1 MFHFRNRLACSSCL
15 TAAFATLSAGVA
27 TAGEARDPWKNLRNN
42 DDGPNAAPA
51 ERNPQAAGT
60 NVLET
65 ADATYVVGEQD
76 LNDNLDI
83 LLDRSYGAT
92 PARERDF
99 IAGIDGL
106 AGGKKWRPHVE
117 FTAAPGNKRTM
128 GQVNLFA
135 PLMQDSDSLFYAD
148 LRASAWTTD
157 VQEGNFG
164 IGYRQIVPGA
174 FFGSDAILG
183 VYGFVDA
190 RHSEYNNMFYQGS
203 LGAELITERFEF
215 RVNGYLPS
223 GSEYVVG
230 TAPGGGVTLNGR
242 DIVYSNGN
250 LVERAL
256 PGFDVEAGV
265 KIDFSEAAIR
275 LNAGYFRFERGDTV
289 VEGPRFRA
297 EVEIDDPFGWD
308 GAKLSIGGEIRDD
321 KVRGTEASGLVR
333 LRVPIGGPGKSEL
346 ADRQLS
352 DLEKLMTRRINR
364 DEDVVAP
371 IVRKGNSAGTGAVTD
386 AMSGETLQA
395 FFVANT
401 AQGAA
406 DCSSVANACDFATA
420 QGLAGAGDTFLPIDI
435 AGVIGSVFTL
445 NGDRQQVVG
454 AGGSGQAVVQL
465 SDGSGSFLVV
475 GNLGGR
481 PIMTGINMGHFA
493 DTRVAG
499 IATNGAAGISGNGM
513 TGTIRVD
520 DVVLNNGGLDFGSS
534 GAAINVSGA
543 TISSGTEDGIRLDH
557 LTGSATF
564 SDTRISTTS
573 GHGVRMS
580 ASGGASVTFANGLDI
595 DTATG
600 TGLNASG
607 GGTLSVGA
615 SGADESITSTA
626 GQAVRMSGVNIGAA
640 GMTFDSITSTGSV
653 GAGIEVTGVGGG
665 TFTVSGPTTIS
676 GSAGPGINLSGN
688 SAGFNFSG
696 ATGVTMTAAAA
707 GVAVSGATGGT
718 IVLADL
724 DIALQ
729 SAGATGLDLSGAT
742 LNANL
747 TATDF
752 DVTSTSTVGTTGV
765 DLSGTMGAGIVRL
778 GDLNVSGGSA
788 TIVGVNTGVQFT
800 AATNA
805 TLVFGDGEGAT
816 DKGSSISAVTAI
828 AGGST
833 VTLGSYDFDD
843 VNFTGTLDFTASG
856 SQNLVFVGSTATG
869 DGSGSSVTNLANA
882 VTADAIGAANTTF
895 VLVND
900 GSAIDDTDG
909 FTLTTGQTMASFG
922 NGRTFTATG
931 LVIPANFSGVPGA
944 GTTIIDPTGNGAATL
959 TNGGAGDTLT
969 ASGTVNLQDFILSN
983 TAGGDGLTASGATTI
998 TATGITIQNVGSQG
1012 IDLDNLTGPASTFDN
1027 TVVSTTTG
1035 NGVDIV
1041 NSNVN
1046 FTGGLDIDTTSGTGF
1061 SASGGGTISVVSGAQ
1076 PNSVTSTAGQAID
1089 IDGISG
1095 NLGFNTLSSTGAAG
1109 EGVAIANFGGGS
1121 TFTVSGA
1128 ITINTPGDDGI
1139 DLNSVFGTVSFAGP
1153 VTIVTPADDGIDIQD
1168 SSNGAISFLNT
1179 VTISDAGDNGVEI
1192 NGFNAGPSATGLIV
1206 FTGLL
1211 DIDRSGDIGIN
1222 IFDRV
1227 GTIGFGNVDI
1237 DTTGVGGVVVG
1248 AAQLNGL
1255 LSFAQL
1261 DVNGGPA
1268 SQVGLG
1274 IAGGTTGM
1282 IDVNGGTIEN
1292 IAGEAIG
1299 LLNSNV
1305 TFTYTGTVTQSAA
1318 GGELVL
1324 VEAGD
1329 TSNVTFE
1336 AGSVLQSTSGPGL
1349 QFSNADGTYNFQ
1361 GTSTLNGGNAGLDIV
1376 GGSSGTF
1383 TFGANTSITS
1393 PAGQGINI
1401 SGSAAN
1407 VTYDGT
1413 VTQNNAFYAVSLS
1426 NNTGG
1431 SVTFGGLVTANTAT
1445 ANGIHLVNNGGVA
1458 IAFNGGLNVD
1468 TTSGTG
1474 FNATGGGTVS
1484 VAATAGDESIAS
1496 ASGQALN
1503 LDGVTIGGGGF
1514 NLDSVASSGSAGSG
1528 VAFTDV
1534 TGGAFAVSGTTTVGL
1549 GTGVGAAGIDF
1560 AGNNTA
1566 AFTFGATTITNVGA
1580 AVNQT
1585 GIDFSGAT
1593 LGGAVNFASVAI
1605 SGPTTSTTSIGVN
1618 LTGVLGNQIVNLG
1631 TQANPASG
1639 PSSSITDLHRGVVI
1653 DNAAAVQ
1660 FTFGDGESVS
1670 DRGSSINVNGQA
1682 GAFTVDAAGG
1692 TLGGSSFDF
1701 NDVSFGAGDTANLPV
1716 GNAPVFVSA
1725 GGGLITAGTNNLN
1738 QDVTTIT
1745 VAAAELQGNTG
1756 QTFVFVGG
1764 AGGTL
1769 DLSGGGVDGFT
1780 LGAGQSVVSFNDGNA
1795 ISLGV
1800 TQPVNLEGNFG
1811 ITGVTANNVTVSNSA
1826 GGATSVINTTGG
1838 GSNTISSFDI
1848 STGAT
1853 GILINGNTAAVTVT
1867 NVGIAG
1873 VAGAGTGVSIQGA
1886 QAAVGLNDVDISGA
1900 ATGIDNQLGTAAGDV
1915 SVDAASSITNT
1926 TTIAVNLDQN
1936 ASDFGF
1942 AGTISET
1949 DASGAGIA
1957 ANQQGG
1963 AVSFTGPVALNTGT
1977 SNGVV
1982 LTTNTGSV
1990 SFSDILNIDTTS
2002 GTGFSATGG
2011 GTVSVAATAG
2021 DQSISTASGQA
2032 LVLNGVAIGAAG
2044 LNFDSIQISTG
2055 GAADGIA
2062 IDTVNTAAGGIAI
2075 GSATLAGHTGMA
2087 IDLDS
2092 ISGAGGFSLVSAD
2105 IDLGGAI
2112 AVGLDIGGANGTISV
2127 GTGTSNAIQGLNID
2141 GGQTGISISQTAGVV
2156 NLGTSATGVVQIGAT
2171 TRPINSGIWIGSD
2184 AAGAINIGNTTNQS
2198 RFDADF
2204 FGINSFMADATTT
2217 FTNLRTGSS
2226 ASTTVLI
2233 GDNDATGETNFTGGL
2248 QVEATGASGIY
2259 FANALVSVAAA
2270 PGLNSLTASGTGIG
2284 LRLNGT
2290 TIGAAGLHFDTVN
2303 LAGTGTGINISGG
2316 VTGGDIVLG
2325 DVDINP
2331 TAGAGVT
2338 RAITI
2343 SGGLTNLTIADFDA
2357 TLQQDD
2363 IGLQVTGALGGTIT
2377 FGDFDIVSASP
2388 TGTVGIDI
2396 AGATG
2401 VTIQIGDTNTN
2412 GGENVTLGSGANPLA
2427 IGVRVD
2433 GTTNTT
2439 FTIGDGDGNG
2449 VTGDGT
2455 ASDIH
2460 ATTAISGTLTTNG
2473 TYNFR
2478 DIDFNA
2484 SGTANLT
2491 GPSIYYVDAAGAG
2504 SGGSQ
2509 TDAGSIAGAESFT
2522 GDVIALIDTTQN
2534 TSSDAINMA
2543 AAPHVSGGAANSLD
2557 LDDGQVL
2564 ISLSAGQS
2572 IDLSTLGVTAS
2583 GAPVNFLFTGLATGT
2598 STLTGAATLDSV
2610 APTLTTN
2617 NGNTVNLAGSAAIQ
2631 GVTLANTGTGD
2642 GVNASFGTGESV
2654 IIRSSNIGGGT
2665 GGDAIDIATTAGA
2678 STFDF
2683 SNLTLS
2689 SGLRL
2694 DGTGGG
2700 TLTGTTT
2707 GTNTINTTGGIAL
2720 SLNAVAIG
2728 AGGSSFDAVTST
2740 DSGTDGIFLNQLS
2753 GGSLTITT
2761 ATINGADDQSIE
2773 IANTANAIE
2782 ITNATANAGANGATH
2797 ALFLNN
2803 VTTLNLGTGA
2813 GGFTSA
2819 INAASIGISIQGAS
2833 GTLNIGT
2840 GSTAATGGVFIDT
2853 TSTGIVISDN
2863 TSGTINIGNTLRTS
2877 SISTGVSSFYGNA
2890 ISVENA
2896 DAAVTVSSVNVV
2908 RAGGGIHG
2916 SNLGAHG
2923 VRVIDNDANGSFV
2936 LNGTNTINNVGA
2948 DGIYVSGA
2956 SVDISGV
2963 TIGATNNPGR
2973 NGVTVADGGQNI
2985 EVSLSNITVADAVG
2999 AGITVDGSGAGSV
3012 TVRAFAGN
3020 NVTDAGA
3027 GGILFDT
3034 VTFDSDAGTAGN
3046 QDVSFGT
3053 VTIGALADRVEG
3065 KGLSFLDPTGS
3076 VSLTALD
3083 IFNNNGT
3090 GLEVNTKGAGTTFN
3104 LSGGGS
3110 GTVNTTNGT
3119 ALFLDPLSMNLT
3131 FGTVTATGG
3140 TNGVFIEEGDASG
3153 GAGANALTIGTLN
3166 ITGSTGAGLLIENST
3181 GTFNF
3186 GATTIDNTGTGGGG
3200 VDIDATA
3207 GGAGDTLNVNFTGG
3221 LDIDTTTGDGFDA
3234 NAFVSST
3241 FNLQV
3246 ANTGTETI
3254 NTTTGRV
3261 LDLLNTNAT
3270 GSGINFDSL
3279 TASGVVNGDAIELDI
3294 EAGTFN
3300 GGNVTVAGTSGGG
3313 NDGILINAG
3322 GAGATINFTS
3332 ATIDNAMGA
3341 AINSASAAS
3350 VTFDT
3355 VDIDGGAT
3363 GVIALSS
3370 ASFTIS
3376 GGSIGATTSTT
3387 SNAFLST
3394 GASGTINIAA
3404 TMTKSAAGSI
3414 VSISNRTG
3422 GTINLSGNL
3431 SATSLASGINV
3442 FNNTG
3447 GTITFSGATKALST
3461 GANAA
3466 VSLTN
3471 NTGATI
3477 NFTNGGLDIDTTS
3490 GTGFTAT
3497 GGGTINVTGAA
3508 NNIDTA
3514 TGRGLL
3520 LNGVTVGGSGV
3531 SFANVRASGTTAANF
3546 VDIQNVTGGNL
3557 SVASTTALG
3566 VTGTGISISGSS
3578 AAFTFNHIDIGD
3590 DTDPSPAMT
3599 YGINLDGNTGGSF
3612 TTTVSSIIDYARTA
3626 GIRIANSGA
3635 GFSADFQGQIEARNQ
3650 NSAAYTSGG
3659 DGLVLASNN
3668 AGTTISF
3675 ANFRFTDRDR
3685 GAGNA
3690 GGQGIVANNGGQL
3703 TISAGRVDT
3712 DNILGVDTASIDIRN
3727 TATNVTLTGVFF
3739 RHGDLGDT
3747 GGGLH
3752 LEDNTGTFEIQSI
3765 TGISTINS
3773 SGIFADNAGTL
3784 TIGGGSV
3791 ISNGRAALDIR
3802 NMAVNLTLSGIESY
3816 LSTGNGVNFINVS
3829 GMVNVSGNTRIEN
3842 SANAGLNIVGNSG
3855 TFNFTGGFDYTGTTA
3870 TALNAGVGGILTV
3883 GGTGNVIQTT
3893 TGTGVYIAGTT
3904 IGAAGIT
3911 LESVSTNG
3919 AVNGIVLNTTGGVG
3933 GLTITGDGSTP
3944 VGRGS
3949 NNSGGQIL
3957 NSTGSGIL
3965 LMDTRNVS
3973 LAHMNITDA
3982 ADHGIDA
3989 LRVNGFSGSYLT
4001 LNSNGNA
4008 NQEHGIRIRDA
4019 AGVYDFT
4026 KLSADGNFDA
4036 HIRVLQQTGSN
4047 SLTSFT
4053 VNDSLFQNVTTG
4065 TFEDGILFEM
4075 QTGTSVGTLTI
4086 QNSNFNN
4093 HDGDHIQ
4100 VALNGSASIGTTTIN
4115 NNALTATGTNLGG
4128 GLTINHAGTYTG
4140 THTVNITN
4148 NNIQGANV
4156 QSINV
4161 NVGSHQSPAA
4171 VDATITGNIIGTAG
4185 VAGSGGF
4192 NGIELEINGVVGT
4205 TGGVLT
4211 GLISNNTIREYQD
4224 VGISIAAVDGTG
4236 NNSTLNATITNNT
4249 VTEALGAGA
4258 GFAAIFVDA
4267 QNNNTV
4273 CVDIGGAG
4281 VGNTLSGTGFATDV
4295 SIRTNTG
4302 AFVNLEGYVGA
4313 ANDSAAINTYLTG
4326 RNTMSAGI
4334 HQFNAGS
4341 TAQGGGACPVP

>member
-1 MFHFRNRLACSSCL
+1 M
-15 TAAFATLSAGVA
+15 SAGVA

-65 ADATYVVGEQD
+65 TDATYVVGEQD

-445 NGDRQQVVG
+445 NGDRQQVIG

-595 DTATG
+595 DTTTG

-856 SQNLVFVGSTATG
+856 SQNLVFVGYTATG
-869 DGSGSSVTNLANA
+869 DGSGSSVTNLANV
-882 VTADAIGAANTTF
+882 VTADAIGAADTTF

-900 GSAIDDTDG
+900 GSAIDDADG
-909 FTLTTGQTMASFG
+909 FTLATGQTMASFG

-959 TNGGAGDTLT
+959 TNSGAGDTLT

-983 TAGGDGLTASGATTI
+983 AAGGDGLTASGATTV
-998 TATGITIQNVGSQG
+998 TATGITIQNVGGQG

-1128 ITINTPGDDGI
+1128 TTINTPGDDGI

-1192 NGFNAGPSATGLIV
+1192 NGFNAGPSATGLIL

-1248 AAQLNGL
+1248 AAQLDGL

-1336 AGSVLQSTSGPGL
+1336 AGSVLQATSGPGL

-1361 GTSTLNGGNAGLDIV
+1361 GTGTLNGGNAGIDIV

-1383 TFGANTSITS
+1383 TFGANTTITS

-1458 IAFNGGLNVD
+1458 VAFNGGLNVD

-1534 TGGAFAVSGTTTVGL
+1534 TGGAFAVSGATTVGL

-1653 DNAAAVQ
+1653 DNTAAVQ
-1660 FTFGDGESVS
+1660 FTFGDGESGS

-1682 GAFTVDAAGG
+1682 GAFTVDAGGG
-1692 TLGGSSFDF
+1692 TLAASSFDF
-1701 NDVSFGAGDTANLPV
+1701 NDVNFGAGDTANLPV

-1826 GGATSVINTTGG
+1826 VGATSVINTTGG

-1853 GILINGNTAAVTVT
+1853 GILINGNTGAVTVT

-1886 QAAVGLNDVDISGA
+1886 QAAVGLNDVDISDT

-1915 SVDAASSITNT
+1915 TVDAASSITNT

-1990 SFSDILNIDTTS
+1990 SFGDALNIDTTS

-2021 DQSISTASGQA
+2021 DQSIATATGQA

-2044 LNFDSIQISTG
+2044 LNFDTVQVSTG
-2055 GAADGIA
+2055 GAGDGIG
-2062 IDTVNTAAGGIAI
+2062 IDTVNTAGGGIAI
-2075 GSATLAGHTGMA
+2075 GSATLAGHTGTA
-2087 IDLDS
+2087 IDLDA
-2092 ISGAGGFSLVSAD
+2092 ISGAGGFSLISAD
-2105 IDLGGAI
+2105 IDLGGAT
-2112 AVGLDIGGANGTISV
+2112 AVGVDIGGANGTISI
-2127 GTGTSNAIQGLNID
+2127 GTGTSNAVMGLNID
-2141 GGQTGISISQTAGVV
+2141 GGQTGIRIGQTAGTV

-2171 TRPINSGIWIGSD
+2171 SRPTEQALRINVDS
-2184 AAGAINIGNTTNQS
+2184 AGTINVGNTTNQS
-2198 RFDADF
+2198 RLDANLN
-2204 FGINSFMADATTT
+2204 GIFSAFADATTT
-2217 FTNLRTGSS
+2217 FTNLRTATS

-2233 GDNDATGETNFTGGL
+2233 NDDDAVGETNFVGGL
-2248 QVEATGASGIY
+2248 QVESTGGGGI
-2259 FANALVSVAAA
+2259 ALNTARVSVASA
-2270 PGLNSLTASGTGIG
+2270 PGLNSLTASANGTGLI
-2284 LRLNGT
+2284 LSGT

-2303 LAGTGTGINISGG
+2303 LSGTGTGINISGG

-2331 TAGAGVT
+2331 TAGAGIA
-2338 RAITI
+2338 RAISI

-2357 TLQQDD
+2357 ALQQDD
-2363 IGLQVTGALGGTIT
+2363 IGLQVTGALGGTIS

-2401 VTIQIGDTNTN
+2401 GTIQIGDTNTN

-2439 FTIGDGDGNG
+2439 FTIGDGDG
-2449 VTGDGT
+2449 TSGDLT

-2460 ATTAISGTLTTNG
+2460 ATTAISGTLPTNG

-2484 SGTANLT
+2484 SGTSNLT

-2782 ITNATANAGANGATH
+2782 ITNAAANAGANSATH

-2999 AGITVDGSGAGSV
+2999 AGITVDGSGAGSI
-3012 TVRAFAGN
+3012 TVRGFAGN

-3166 ITGSTGAGLLIENST
+3166 ITGSTGAGLVIENST

-3186 GATTIDNTGTGGGG
+3186 GATTIDNTATAGGG

-3207 GGAGDTLNVNFTGG
+3207 GSGDTLNVNFTGG
-3221 LDIDTTTGDGFDA
+3221 LDIDTASGTGFDA
-3234 NAFVSST
+3234 NVFVSST

-3246 ANTGTETI
+3246 ANAGTETI

-3279 TASGVVNGDAIELDI
+3279 TATGVVSGDVVSIDLDSGILNGGVVNI
-3294 EAGTFN
+3294 AGTAASN
-3300 GGNVTVAGTSGGG
+3300 QEGITIGG
-3313 NDGILINAG
+3313 L
-3322 GAGATINFTS
+3322 AGAVVNFTS
-3332 ATIDNAMGA
+3332 ATIDDVQGYAISKGDAVNA
-3341 AINSASAAS
+3341 
-3350 VTFDT
+3350 TFTT
-3355 VDIDGGAT
+3355 VDIDGGNRGIGFSGSGT
-3363 GVIALSS
+3363 LTVN
-3370 ASFTIS
+3370 

-3387 SNAFLST
+3387 NSAFESLS
-3394 GASGTINIAA
+3394 GSGTANIAA
-3404 TMTKSAAGSI
+3404 SLTKSTSGNL
-3414 VSISNRTG
+3414 VLVGLRTG

-3431 SATSLASGINV
+3431 SATGAATGINV
-3442 FNNTG
+3442 FNNTS
-3447 GTITFSGATKALST
+3447 GTVTFSGATKTLNT

-3466 VSLTN
+3466 VNLTSN
-3471 NTGATI
+3471 AGATV
-3477 NFTNGGLDIDTTS
+3477 NFTGGGLDIDTTS

-3546 VDIQNVTGGNL
+3546 VDILNVTGGNL

-3668 AGTTISF
+3668 AGTTINLASF
-3675 ANFRFTDRDR
+3675 VFTDRGR

-3703 TISAGRVDT
+3703 TISAGNVT
-3712 DNILGVDTASIDIRN
+3712 TENILGVDTASIDIRN
-3727 TATNVTLTGVFF
+3727 TATNVTLTSVFF
-3739 RHGDLGDT
+3739 RNGDAGET

-3791 ISNGRAALDIR
+3791 FSNGRAAVDIR

-3816 LSTGNGVNFINVS
+3816 LSTGNGVNFNNVS
-3829 GMVNVSGNTRIEN
+3829 GTVNVSGNTRIEN

-4036 HIRVLQQTGSN
+4036 HIRVLQQTGAN

-4075 QTGTSVGTLTI
+4075 QTNTSVGTLTI

-4115 NNALTATGTNLGG
+4115 NNALTATGTNLSG
-4128 GLTINHAGTYTG
+4128 GLTVNHADTFTG

-4148 NNIQGANV
+4148 NNIQGATAA
-4156 QSINV
+4156 SINV
-4161 NVGSHQSPAA
+4161 NVGSHQAPA
-4171 VDATITGNIIGTAG
+4171 VVSATITGNVIGTAG
-4185 VAGSGGF
+4185 VAGSGGYE
-4192 NGIELEINGVVGT
+4192 GINVEINGLPGVA
-4205 TGGVLT
+4205 GGVLT
-4211 GLISNNTIREYQD
+4211 ALIDNNTVREWGFGNGIRVLASD
-4224 VGISIAAVDGTG
+4224 GAAG
-4236 NNSTLNATITNNT
+4236 NISTLNATITRNT
-4249 VTEALGAGA
+4249 VIETTNLGFSAVSVDVNNGNAVCLDLGGATVENTLGSTSGTHIALRILASGGTI
-4258 GFAAIFVDA
+4258 GLEDYGGT
-4267 QNNNTV
+4267 NNNTALIE
-4273 CVDIGGAG
+4273 DYLQDRNSG
-4281 VGNTLSGTGFATDV
+4281 VPPVGF
-4295 SIRTNTG
+4295 S
-4302 AFVNLEGYVGA
+4302 
-4313 ANDSAAINTYLTG
+4313 LTG
-4326 RNTMSAGI
+4326 
-4334 HQFNAGS
+4334 GS
-4341 TAQGGGACPVP
+4341 VQAGGACPVP

>member
-1 MFHFRNRLACSSCL
+1 
-15 TAAFATLSAGVA
+15 
-27 TAGEARDPWKNLRNN
+27 
-42 DDGPNAAPA
+42 
-51 ERNPQAAGT
+51 
-60 NVLET
+60 
-65 ADATYVVGEQD
+65 
-76 LNDNLDI
+76 
-83 LLDRSYGAT
+83 
-92 PARERDF
+92 
-99 IAGIDGL
+99 
-106 AGGKKWRPHVE
+106 
-117 FTAAPGNKRTM
+117 
-128 GQVNLFA
+128 
-135 PLMQDSDSLFYAD
+135 
-148 LRASAWTTD
+148 
-157 VQEGNFG
+157 
-164 IGYRQIVPGA
+164 
-174 FFGSDAILG
+174 
-183 VYGFVDA
+183 
-190 RHSEYNNMFYQGS
+190 MFYQGA

-223 GSEYVVG
+223 GSQYVVG

-242 DIVYSNGN
+242 DVVYSNGN

-275 LNAGYFRFERGDTV
+275 LNAGYFRFERGDTL

-297 EVEIDDPFGWD
+297 EVEIDDPFGWE
-308 GAKLSIGGEIRDD
+308 GSKLSIGGEIRDD
-321 KVRGTEASGLVR
+321 KVRGTEASGLLR
-333 LRVPIGGPGKSEL
+333 LRVPIGGPSKSQL
-346 ADRQLS
+346 ADKQLTG
-352 DLEKLMTRRINR
+352 LEKLMTRRINR

-371 IVRKGNSAGTGAVTD
+371 VVRHGNAAGTGQVTD
-386 AMSGETLQA
+386 ATSGETLQA

-420 QGLAGAGDTFLPIDI
+420 QGLAGAGDTFLPVDI
-435 AGVIGSVFTL
+435 AGVIGSLFTL
-445 NGDRQQVVG
+445 NGDRQQVIG
-454 AGGSGQAVVQL
+454 AGGNGQAIVQL

-481 PIMTGINMGHFA
+481 PIMTGVNMGHFA

-513 TGTIRVD
+513 TGTIGVD
-520 DVVLNNGGLDFGSS
+520 DVVLNNGGLDFSNS
-534 GAAINVSGA
+534 GASINVSGA
-543 TISSGTEDGIRLDH
+543 TISSGTENGINLDH
-557 LTGSATF
+557 LTGTSTF
-564 SDTRISTTS
+564 ANTRISTTS
-573 GHGVRMS
+573 GDGIRMAS
-580 ASGGASVTFANGLDI
+580 SGGATVAFTDGLDI
-595 DTATG
+595 DTGTG

-607 GGTLSVGA
+607 GGTVSVGA
-615 SGADESITSTA
+615 SGGDESITSTA
-626 GQAVRMSGVNIGAA
+626 GQAVRMNGVDIGAA
-640 GMTFDSITSTGSV
+640 GMTFDSISSTGSL
-653 GAGIEVTGVGGG
+653 GAGIEISGVGGG
-665 TFTVSGPTTIS
+665 TFTVSGATTIS
-676 GSAGPGINLSGN
+676 GSAGPGINLFGN
-688 SAGFNFSG
+688 TAGFNFAG
-696 ATGVTMTAAAA
+696 ATSVTMTAAAA
-707 GVAVSGATGGT
+707 GVTVSGATGGT
-718 IVLADL
+718 IMLADL

-729 SAGATGLDLSGAT
+729 AAGATGLDLSGAT

-778 GDLNVSGGSA
+778 GDLNAGGASA
-788 TIVGVNTGVQFT
+788 TIAGVNTGIQFT

-805 TLVFGDGEGAT
+805 TLVFGDGEGVT

-869 DGSGSSVTNLANA
+869 DGSGSSVTNLANV

-909 FTLTTGQTMASFG
+909 FTLATGQTMASFG
-922 NGRTFTATG
+922 NGRTFAATG
-931 LVIPANFSGVPGA
+931 LVIPANFSGVPGS
-944 GTTIIDPTGNGAATL
+944 GVTITDPTGNGAAIL
-959 TNGGAGDTLT
+959 TNSGAGDTLT
-969 ASGTVNLQDFILSN
+969 ASGMVNLQDFILSN
-983 TAGGDGLTASGATTI
+983 AAGGDGLAASGATTI
-998 TATGITIQNVGSQG
+998 TATGITIQNVAGQG
-1012 IDLDNLTGPASTFDN
+1012 IDLDNLTGAASTFDN
-1027 TVVSTTTG
+1027 TVISTTTG

-1061 SASGGGTISVVSGAQ
+1061 SASGGGTVSVVSGAL
-1076 PNSVTSTAGQAID
+1076 PNSVTSTAGQAIG

-1095 NLGFNTLSSTGAAG
+1095 NLSFSTLSSTGSAG

-1128 ITINTPGDDGI
+1128 TIINTPGDDGI

-1153 VTIVTPADDGIDIQD
+1153 VTISTPSDDGIDIQD
-1168 SSNGAISFLNT
+1168 SSNGAISFQNT
-1179 VTISDAGDNGVEI
+1179 VTISNAGDNGVEI
-1192 NGFNAGPSATGLIV
+1192 NGFNAGPAATGLIL

-1211 DIDRSGDIGIN
+1211 DIDNTGDTGIN

-1237 DTTGVGGVVVG
+1237 DTAVVGGVIVET
-1248 AAQLNGL
+1248 
-1255 LSFAQL
+1255 AQL
-1261 DVNGGPA
+1261 DGTLSFGQLDINGGPT

-1274 IAGGTTGM
+1274 IGGVISGT

-1292 IAGEAIG
+1292 TIGEAIG
-1299 LLNSNV
+1299 VLSSNV
-1305 TFTYTGTVTQSAA
+1305 TLTYTGTVTQASVL
-1318 GGELVL
+1318 GELLL
-1324 VEAGD
+1324 VNGGD

-1336 AGSVLQSTSGPGL
+1336 AGSVLQATNGSGL
-1349 QFSNADGTYNFQ
+1349 QFDNADGIYNFL
-1361 GTSTLNGGNAGLDIV
+1361 GTTTLNGGDAGIDIV

-1383 TFGANTSITS
+1383 TFGANTSIAS
-1393 PAGQGINI
+1393 PTGPSVNI
-1401 SGSAAN
+1401 AASNAN
-1407 VTYDGT
+1407 VTYNGT
-1413 VTQNNAFYAVSLS
+1413 VTQNSAANAVSIS

-1431 SVTFGGLVTANTAT
+1431 AVTFSGTVTANTSTAT
-1445 ANGIHLVNNGGVA
+1445 GVNLTNNAGATVA
-1458 IAFNGGLNVD
+1458 FTGGLDID

-1474 FNATGGGTVS
+1474 FNATGGGTITV
-1484 VAATAGDESIAS
+1484 VATAGDESITTV
-1496 ASGQALN
+1496 SGQALN
-1503 LDGVTIGGGGF
+1503 LNGATIGAGGF
-1514 NLDSVASSGSAGSG
+1514 NLDSVTVGGSTSPGIAFNGVSGGT
-1528 VAFTDV
+1528 FT
-1534 TGGAFAVSGTTTVGL
+1534 VSGTTNINL
-1549 GTGVGAAGIDF
+1549 GTGMNAAGIDF

-1566 AFTFGATTITNVGA
+1566 AFSFGTTTITNVGA
-1580 AVNQT
+1580 AANQT

-1593 LGGAVNFASVAI
+1593 LGGAVNFDSVAI
-1605 SGPTTSTTSIGVN
+1605 SGPNTSTSSIGVN

-1631 TQANPASG
+1631 TQTNPATG

-1653 DNAAAVQ
+1653 DNTAAVQ
-1660 FTFGDGESVS
+1660 FTFGDGESAS

-1701 NDVSFGAGDTANLPV
+1701 NDVSFGAGDTANLPTT
-1716 GNAPVFVSA
+1716 NAPVFVSA
-1725 GGGLITAGTNNLN
+1725 AGGLVSAGTNSLS

-1745 VAAAELQGNTG
+1745 VAAAEAQGNTG
-1756 QTFVFVGG
+1756 QTFVFVGD
-1764 AGGTL
+1764 AGGAL
-1769 DLSGGGVDGFT
+1769 DLSGGGGDGFT
-1780 LGAGQSVVSFNDGNA
+1780 LDAGQSVVSFNDGNS

-1811 ITGVTANNVTVSNSA
+1811 ISGVTAGNVTVSNSA

-1848 STGAT
+1848 SSGAT
-1853 GILINGNTAAVTVT
+1853 GILINGNTGAVTVT
-1867 NVGIAG
+1867 NVGVAG

-1886 QAAVGLNDVDISGA
+1886 QAAVGLNDVDISGT

-1990 SFSDILNIDTTS
+1990 SFGDALNIDTTS
-2002 GTGFSATGG
+2002 GTGFTATGG

-2021 DQSISTASGQA
+2021 DQSIATSTGQA

-2044 LNFDSIQISTG
+2044 LNFDTVQVSTG
-2055 GAADGIA
+2055 GAADGIS

-2075 GSATLAGHTGMA
+2075 GSATLAGHTGTA
-2087 IDLDS
+2087 IDLDA
-2092 ISGAGGFSLVSAD
+2092 ISGAGGFSLISAD
-2105 IDLGGAI
+2105 IDLGGV
-2112 AVGLDIGGANGTISV
+2112 AVGVDIGGANGTISI
-2127 GTGTSNAIQGLNID
+2127 GTGTSNAIMGLNVD
-2141 GGQTGISISQTAGVV
+2141 GGFQGIRIAQTAGTV

-2171 TRPINSGIWIGSD
+2171 TRPTLDGILIE
-2184 AAGAINIGNTTNQS
+2184 AETAGTLNIGNTTNQS
-2198 RFDADF
+2198 RFDAVNN
-2204 FGINSFMADATTT
+2204 GIDSNNADATTT
-2217 FTNLRTGSS
+2217 FTNVRTESSGSV
-2226 ASTTVLI
+2226 TLLI
-2233 GDNDATGETNFTGGL
+2233 SDDDATGETNFVGGL
-2248 QVEATGASGIY
+2248 QVTSTGGSAINFAEAM
-2259 FANALVSVAAA
+2259 VSVASA
-2270 PGLNSLTASGTGIG
+2270 PGLNSLTASGTGLG
-2284 LRLNGT
+2284 LNLFRT
-2290 TIGAAGLHFDTVN
+2290 TIGAAGLNFDTVN
-2303 LAGTGTGINISGG
+2303 LALPSNGINVSGG

-2325 DVDINP
+2325 DVDINIV
-2331 TAGAGVT
+2331 AGAGVT
-2338 RAITI
+2338 RAIAI
-2343 SGGLTNLTIADFDA
+2343 FGPFDNNLTIADFDS
-2357 TLQQDD
+2357 TLEQFD
-2363 IGLQVTGALGGTIT
+2363 IGFQATGALGGTIS
-2377 FGDFDIVSASP
+2377 FGDFDIVSAS
-2388 TGTVGIDI
+2388 TTSTVGIDI

-2401 VTIQIGDTNTN
+2401 GTIRIGDTNTN
-2412 GGENVTLGSGANPLA
+2412 GGENVTLGSGANMLA

-2439 FTIGDGDGNG
+2439 FTIGDGDG
-2449 VTGDGT
+2449 TSGDLT

-2460 ATTAISGTLTTNG
+2460 ATTAISGTLPTNG

-2484 SGTANLT
+2484 SGIAN
-2491 GPSIYYVDAAGAG
+2491 I
-2504 SGGSQ
+2504 
-2509 TDAGSIAGAESFT
+2509 
-2522 GDVIALIDTTQN
+2522 
-2534 TSSDAINMA
+2534 
-2543 AAPHVSGGAANSLD
+2543 SGGASFFVFDEEGTSGAGTFADPGTAAEAAAAGVNVLVAVDNSGVGGNVIDLSSAGQGSINTLSLD
-2557 LDDGQVL
+2557 DNQAL
-2564 ISLSAGQS
+2564 ISLINGQS
-2572 IDLSTLGVTAS
+2572 IDVSTLISGLGAAAPASFQFTNVGGTTTITGSGVA
-2583 GAPVNFLFTGLATGT
+2583 GAGLATI
-2598 STLTGAATLDSV
+2598 
-2610 APTLTTN
+2610 TTIGN
-2617 NGNTVNLAGSAAIQ
+2617 NNTVSLAGSAGIQ
-2631 GVTLANTGTGD
+2631 SVNLTNGGTGD
-2642 GVNASFGTGESV
+2642 AISAIYGAAENV
-2654 IIRSSNIGGGT
+2654 IIRSSTIGAAA
-2665 GGDAIDIATTAGA
+2665 GDAIDIATTAGA

-2683 SNLTLS
+2683 SNLTLTR
-2689 SGLRL
+2689 GLRL

-2700 TLTGTTT
+2700 TLTGTAT
-2707 GTNTINTTGGIAL
+2707 GTNSINSTGGIAL

-2753 GGSLTITT
+2753 GGALTITT

-2773 IANTANAIE
+2773 IANTTNAIE

-2803 VTTLNLGTGA
+2803 VTTLDLGTGT

-2819 INAASIGISIQGAS
+2819 INAASVGISIQGAS

-2840 GSTAATGGVFIDT
+2840 GTTAGTGGVFIDT
-2853 TSTGIVISDN
+2853 TSAGISIADN

-2877 SISTGVSSFYGNA
+2877 SISTGVSAFFGNA
-2890 ISVENA
+2890 ISVQNA
-2896 DAAVTVSSVNVV
+2896 DAAVTVSSVDIV
-2908 RAGGGIHG
+2908 RAGGGISG
-2916 SNLGAHG
+2916 DTGAHG

-3119 ALFLDPLSMNLT
+3119 ALFLDPLSMDLT

-3140 TNGVFIEEGDASG
+3140 TNGVFVDAGDASG
-3153 GAGANALTIGTLN
+3153 GAGANALTINALN
-3166 ITGSTGAGLLIENST
+3166 ITGSTGAGLSIGNST
-3181 GTFNF
+3181 GTFSF
-3186 GATTIDNTGTGGGG
+3186 GTTTINNTAAAGDG
-3200 VDIDATA
+3200 VDINL
-3207 GGAGDTLNVNFTGG
+3207 GVGDTATVNFTGA
-3221 LDIDTTTGDGFDA
+3221 LDIDTNGGAGFNANGATGTLLTVNVASGGAQAINTATGQILFMNQVSIGTGVSFDTLAASGTISGDAVRLFDVDGGAFSGGAVSIA
-3234 NAFVSST
+3234 NTSALGNGIVISGFSSST
-3241 FNLQV
+3241 FN
-3246 ANTGTETI
+3246 
-3254 NTTTGRV
+3254 
-3261 LDLLNTNAT
+3261 
-3270 GSGINFDSL
+3270 F
-3279 TASGVVNGDAIELDI
+3279 AS
-3294 EAGTFN
+3294 
-3300 GGNVTVAGTSGGG
+3300 
-3313 NDGILINAG
+3313 
-3322 GAGATINFTS
+3322 ATIN
-3332 ATIDNAMGA
+3332 GA
-3341 AINSASAAS
+3341 ASAGILLSGSNGA
-3350 VTFDT
+3350 VTFGT
-3355 VDIDGGAT
+3355 VDIDGT
-3363 GVIALSS
+3363 GGDGVEIANAHSS
-3370 ASFTIS
+3370 VSIN
-3376 GGSIGATTSTT
+3376 GGSIGATDDP
-3387 SNAFLST
+3387 A
-3394 GASGTINIAA
+3394 GIAVDINGGSANVTIAA
-3404 TMTKSAAGSI
+3404 TITKSTANDLI
-3414 VSISNRTG
+3414 EISGRSA
-3422 GTINLSGNL
+3422 GTITFSGNL
-3431 SATSLASGINV
+3431 SATGASGGIDV
-3442 FNNTG
+3442 IANTG
-3447 GTITFSGATKALST
+3447 GTVTFSGATKTLNT

-3466 VSLTN
+3466 VILTT

-3477 NFTNGGLDIDTTS
+3477 NFTGGGLDIDTTS

-3531 SFANVRASGTTAANF
+3531 SFANVRASGTTTANF

-3612 TTTVSSIIDYARTA
+3612 TTTLSSIIDYARTA

-3635 GFSADFQGQIEARNQ
+3635 GFSADFQGQIEVRNQ
-3650 NSAAYTSGG
+3650 NNAAYTSGG
-3659 DGLVLASNN
+3659 DGLVLDSNN
-3668 AGTTISF
+3668 AGTTINL
-3675 ANFRFTDRDR
+3675 ANFVFTDRGR

-3703 TISAGRVDT
+3703 TISAGNVTT
-3712 DNILGVDTASIDIRN
+3712 DNTLGVDTASIDIRN
-3727 TATNVTLTGVFF
+3727 TATSVTLTSVFF
-3739 RHGDLGDT
+3739 RNGDAGET

-3752 LEDNTGTFEIQSI
+3752 LEDNTGTFQIQSI

-3773 SGIFADNAGTL
+3773 AGIFADNAGTL
-3784 TIGGGSV
+3784 AIGGGSV

-3816 LSTGNGVNFINVS
+3816 VSTGNGVNFNNVS
-3829 GMVNVSGNTRIEN
+3829 GVVNVFGNTRIEN
-3842 SANAGLNIVGNSG
+3842 STGAGLNIVGSSG

-3870 TALNAGVGGILTV
+3870 TALNVTGGGVLTI

-3893 TGTGVYIAGTT
+3893 TGTAININGAT
-3904 IGAAGIT
+3904 IGAAGVT
-3911 LESVSTNG
+3911 LESVSANG
-3919 AVNGIVLNTTGGVG
+3919 AVNGIVLNNIAAVGGFTVTGTGTTDGSGGTIQNISGSAIQLTNTQDVDLRNMNLTNVATTQGVVSSVFGGNISTHNAGVKLTSVSNLTLNNLNINGNNNAGQVG
-3933 GLTITGDGSTP
+3933 ISGQSVSGLTITDTTVEAFGNAAGEDNIQFQGLTGTVNVTNLVSRDTGGNLFAVDNTGAGGTAAGGTLTMTVSGSTFQETLVGVGSGGLRVNAHSAGTTSISVNTSTFGNGTASLVAGGLQGTGLELD
-3944 VGRGS
+3944 VGRGHTGTLTVEDSSFNGMNVAISGSLDTDGAGAGPDLTVNIRDGADVGTAGNTITGIRS
-3949 NNSGGQIL
+3949 NAVNLFTNGTLGPGEGILRATISGNTIGTFGTAGSGSDL
-3957 NSTGSGIL
+3957 GSGIRASNEGGGTMNL
-3965 LMDTRNVS
+3965 LIDNNTVQEVANFEGIV
-3973 LAHMNITDA
+3973 ITD
-3982 ADHGIDA
+3982 
-3989 LRVNGFSGSYLT
+3989 
-4001 LNSNGNA
+4001 
-4008 NQEHGIRIRDA
+4008 
-4019 AGVYDFT
+4019 
-4026 KLSADGNFDA
+4026 
-4036 HIRVLQQTGSN
+4036 
-4047 SLTSFT
+4047 
-4053 VNDSLFQNVTTG
+4053 NVTG
-4065 TFEDGILFEM
+4065 
-4075 QTGTSVGTLTI
+4075 
-4086 QNSNFNN
+4086 
-4093 HDGDHIQ
+4093 
-4100 VALNGSASIGTTTIN
+4100 GTT
-4115 NNALTATGTNLGG
+4115 
-4128 GLTINHAGTYTG
+4128 
-4140 THTVNITN
+4140 
-4148 NNIQGANV
+4148 
-4156 QSINV
+4156 
-4161 NVGSHQSPAA
+4161 
-4171 VDATITGNIIGTAG
+4171 
-4185 VAGSGGF
+4185 
-4192 NGIELEINGVVGT
+4192 
-4205 TGGVLT
+4205 
-4211 GLISNNTIREYQD
+4211 
-4224 VGISIAAVDGTG
+4224 
-4236 NNSTLNATITNNT
+4236 NATITNNT
-4249 VTEALGAGA
+4249 IREMDFDRAIHVQSLVAGA
-4258 GFAAIFVDA
+4258 
-4267 QNNNTV
+4267 TV
-4273 CVDIGGAG
+4273 CTNIS
-4281 VGNTLSGTGFATDV
+4281 GNTFSGT
-4295 SIRTNTG
+4295 IRGDSPFNGTTSVIRLRQTAGTFNSVQASATG
-4302 AFVNLEGYVGA
+4302 AASATELDDANSIASTNVTISGTVNF
-4313 ANDSAAINTYLTG
+4313 S
-4326 RNTMSAGI
+4326 
-4334 HQFNAGS
+4334 QP
-4341 TAQGGGACPVP
+4341 ACVLP